1 MQLTAT
7 AKKIITSRLYDKG
20 IIINPEQLNN
30 YIINS
35 DNFTDNNSMYDFI
48 VNNYGKLVIG

>member
-1 MQLTAT
+1 MQLTTT
-7 AKKIITSRLYDKG
+7 AKIIITARLYDKG
-20 IIINPEQLNN
+20 IIIRPSDLDN

>member
-35 DNFTDNNSMYDFI
+35 DNFTDNNTMYNFI
-48 VNNYGKLVIG
+48 VNNYGRLIIE